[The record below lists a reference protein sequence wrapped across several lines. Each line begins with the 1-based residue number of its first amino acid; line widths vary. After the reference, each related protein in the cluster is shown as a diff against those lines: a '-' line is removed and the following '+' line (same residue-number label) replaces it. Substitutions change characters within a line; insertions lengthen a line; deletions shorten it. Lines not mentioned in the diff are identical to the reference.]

1 MKNYTLIPQK
11 GKYFWN
17 NWTNYLRWTDS
28 RINSLINY
36 IKYFN
41 PNYFIYGQTLE
52 DWNGNEINGS
62 DSVKQNSFFEL
73 TCDNNVYNV
82 YFVGSLSYHE
92 GLLNRYSTSYIYFG
106 TIEQFIEDIKNSYTL
121 DINYDEN
128 KITIQTVF
136 SNIENFFSPFVES
149 GVIFSLYVP
158 QHPST
163 IYDEERKDPNNY
175 SIIVKNAMSAYLI
188 LNSYNTLSATYYR
201 SMESLGHTTSFD
213 LNFNLYRY
221 AIAPDSDSVIFR
233 VADGSTSG
241 NFQSSAEIS
250 SYDSSGP
257 IIYAPLKVTSTT
269 PPTEKKMLWK
279 TSIILMTELYAQTPH
294 TDGDSFDYEPL
305 FLDYNTTTNYR
316 KLQDQDLAVSTLIFN
331 FNNVPSRDF
340 LDGGAWSVHVS
351 LI

>member
-1 MKNYTLIPQK
+1 MKNYTLIPQN
-11 GKYFWN
+11 GKWFWN

-62 DSVKQNSFFEL
+62 DSVKQNSFFKI
-73 TCDNNVYNV
+73 TCDDNVYNV

-106 TIEQFIEDIKNSYTL
+106 TIEQFIEDIKNSYNV
-121 DINYDEN
+121 DPNYAN
-128 KITIQTVF
+128 STITIQTTF

-188 LNSYNTLSATYYR
+188 FNSYNTLSATYYR

-221 AIAPDSDSVIFR
+221 AIAPDKDSVIFR
-233 VADGSTSG
+233 VADDSTSD
-241 NFQSSAEIS
+241 NFQSSAEIY
-250 SYDSSGP
+250 SYRDSRP
-257 IIYAPLKVTSTT
+257 IIYAPLKVSLGG
-269 PPTEKKMLWK
+269 EKKMLWK
-279 TSIILMTELYAQTPH
+279 TT
-294 TDGDSFDYEPL
+294 L
-305 FLDYNTTTNYR
+305 FNRRAEEIVL
-316 KLQDQDLAVSTLIFN
+316 
-331 FNNVPSRDF
+331 
-340 LDGGAWSVHVS
+340 S
-351 LI
+351 LWGRNQG